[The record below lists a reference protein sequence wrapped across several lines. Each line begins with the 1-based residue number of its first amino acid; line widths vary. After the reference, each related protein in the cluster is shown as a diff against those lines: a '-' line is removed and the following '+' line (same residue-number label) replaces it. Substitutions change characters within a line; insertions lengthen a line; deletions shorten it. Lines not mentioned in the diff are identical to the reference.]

1 MALDVVRRASVN
13 YHFVIRFEHKGS
25 VSIIHKSILDRN
37 GIEFA
42 DIAGGYHA
50 IGIFF
55 PAGYIHTGGGS
66 SILQATGKNDEVL
79 DSRILGKRKCSWSI
93 HHSGYCHGTLI
104 LEIEAAGN
112 EKFVVVLKHKVRCL
126 AIQDGGEI

>member
-1 MALDVVRRASVN
+1 MDD
-13 YHFVIRFEHKGS
+13 YFIIRFEHKGA
-25 VSIIHKSILDRN
+25 VSIIHKSILDWN

-42 DIAGGYHA
+42 YIAGGYHA
-50 IGIFF
+50 IGILL
-55 PAGYIHTGGGS
+55 PAGYVYTGRGG
-66 SILQATGKNDEVL
+66 SILQAAGKNDEVL

-93 HHSGYCHGTLI
+93 HHAGNCHGTLI